1 MLRLLPASLNALLV
15 AFLWSKP
22 NLETDV
28 NPSLARSFDFQ
39 LRHIHAVSEENR
51 VVFSDIAS
59 GSLQGA
65 ESYRVLT
72 RPVTTHQTSSFAA
85 FSAARRTRHG
95 LSTSSSKAL
104 TWTGVEVPGPDI
116 TSRETLLTLAKMTS
130 NAYYGTQDKD
140 WYDLGPDWN
149 NSYPYGWEPDEDGFR
164 GQVFVSTDQSTV
176 VLSIKGTTAP
186 WIAGGGGP
194 TTRKDKI
201 NDNLLFSCC
210 CAKVGPTWST
220 VCGCHQGGWKC
231 DLGCLEE
238 SLVEDSLFYGVGTN
252 LYHNISYMYP
262 ESNIWIIGHS
272 LGGALASL
280 LGATF
285 GAPVV
290 AFEAP
295 AERMAARRLHL
306 PSPPSLDHITHV
318 FNTADPIPMGQCT
331 GVTSV
336 CAIGGYALESQCHLG
351 KIIRYDT
358 VGLLGWSSAIGNHLI
373 KTVIEKLLAED
384 WDKMVAKKVKKGKPH
399 PLVRAVPEAV
409 DEDVDC
415 QDCFK
420 WEIADFRGP
429 AKVEASC

>member
-28 NPSLARSFDFQ
+28 NPSLARSFNFQ
-39 LRHIHAVSEENR
+39 LRHIYAVSEENR

-59 GSLQGA
+59 GSLQGT
-65 ESYRVLT
+65 YVLPQLLCD
-72 RPVTTHQTSSFAA
+72 PVTTHQTSSFAA
-85 FSAARRTRHG
+85 FSAARRTRRG

-130 NAYYGTQDKD
+130 NAYYGTQDKNCPIPMA
-140 WYDLGPDWN
+140 G
-149 NSYPYGWEPDEDGFR
+149 
-164 GQVFVSTDQSTV
+164 VSTDQSTV
-176 VLSIKGTTAP
+176 ALSIKGTTAP

-194 TTRKDKI
+194 TTKKDKI
-201 NDNLLFSCC
+201 NENLLFSCC

-280 LGATF
+280 LSATF

-306 PSPPSLDHITHV
+306 PSPPSFDHITHV
-318 FNTADPIPMGQCT
+318 LNTADSISMGQCT
-331 GVTSV
+331 GVTPV

-358 VGLLGWSSAIGNHLI
+358 LGLLG
-373 KTVIEKLLAED
+373 
-384 WDKMVAKKVKKGKPH
+384 
-399 PLVRAVPEAV
+399 
-409 DEDVDC
+409 
-415 QDCFK
+415 
-420 WEIADFRGP
+420 
-429 AKVEASC
+429 